1 MRIST
6 RLLLLVLGC
15 LIPMVAA
22 QVYTQVRLHE
32 QRQDRLSSLVLRQ
45 AELAHGDMSSIVNGV
60 KQLATVVAS
69 FPEMQSM
76 GSACNDRL
84 ADLQR
89 NLPPYRFLSI
99 ANAAG
104 QLICASSPALLT
116 QPVSTPTW
124 AAALL
129 ADPARDVGEFAT
141 TTAFGTEEPFL
152 PIAAPLP
159 HGGGTMIAALDLR
172 WLSRHLQ
179 ELKLEHT
186 PLLGNTTLVLADR
199 RGTVIARFPEGE
211 QWMGH
216 TLPDRLKLLA
226 GQPHSSVSAITDVEG
241 RGLLAAVTSDSSP
254 PTGLTTIET
263 LSLADLMASSQS
275 AVWRDTTLAVGAA
288 MLALV
293 MAWLVGRRFV
303 FRPTEALVLA
313 AKRWGNGDL
322 HARADPRTTD
332 GEFAIL
338 AQAFNAMA
346 ANLQSREQEMRLQAG
361 LLEVQAAERSRELS
375 ETNNRLQ
382 VEIAEREKIEAA
394 LHQAQKLQAVGQ
406 LAGGIAHDFNNML
419 ATILGSL
426 ELMERRVA
434 QSAQRWNEVDAE
446 RLRTLIT
453 RATGAVQRG
462 AQLTS
467 GLLAFSRR
475 PRMSTR
481 ATDVNHLIIE
491 LVTLATSTLGRRVH
505 LLTDLEEVPWP
516 AMVDPSQVEAAILNL
531 CLNARDAMPE
541 GGTLTIRTRNTEL
554 VAPTSADDPPLGPYV
569 CVTISDNG
577 IGMSPEVQQRAFEP
591 FFTTKGGAGSGLG
604 LSQVQSMVRQAGGAV
619 KLRSTPGE
627 GTEAT
632 LLLPRATTD
641 ATVDQGPRAVDAS
654 RRVAAMLVMV
664 VDDDTA
670 VRQVTV
676 EMLRDLGCEVL
687 QAQSAA
693 EALSMLAEAADAPQ
707 LVLLD
712 YAMPGM
718 NGLHLARRL
727 RERGMTTPIAM
738 VTGYADLADTEAG
751 QSPLDGLLRKPFTI
765 NELQAL
771 ITRLRDRTHPSSNV
785 VRLQVPQRG

>member
-15 LIPMVAA
+15 LVPMVAA
-22 QVYTQVRLHE
+22 QVYTQVRLYE
-32 QRQDRLSSLVLRQ
+32 QRQDRLGSLVLRQ
-45 AELAHGDMSSIVNGV
+45 AELANGDMFGTVNGV
-60 KQLATVVAS
+60 RQLATVIAS
-69 FPEMQSM
+69 FPEVQKLTP
-76 GSACNDRL
+76 ACNDRL
-84 ADLQR
+84 AELQR
-89 NLPPYRFLSI
+89 SLPPYRFLSLTDS
-99 ANAAG
+99 AG
-104 QLICASSPALLT
+104 RLICASSPALLT
-116 QPVSTPTW
+116 QPISTPAW
-124 AAALL
+124 AADLL
-129 ADPARDVGEFAT
+129 ADPQRDIGNYAT
-141 TTAFGTEEPFL
+141 TGVFGAEEPFL
-152 PIAAPLP
+152 PIAARLP
-159 HGGGTMIAALDLR
+159 RGGGVMIAGLDLR

-179 ELKLEHT
+179 EVKLEHM
-186 PLLGNTTLVLADR
+186 PLLGNTTLVLADQ
-199 RGTVIARFPEGE
+199 RGTVVARFPEGE

-216 TLPDRLKLLA
+216 ALPDRLKLLA
-226 GQPHSSVSAITDVEG
+226 DQPHSGVTALTDVEG
-241 RGLLAAVTSDSSP
+241 HGVLAALVPANSP
-254 PTGLTTIET
+254 PIGLTTIET
-263 LSLADLMASSQS
+263 FSLADLMAESQT
-275 AVWRDTTLAVGAA
+275 AVWRDATLVAGAA
-288 MLALV
+288 ILALV
-293 MAWLVGRRFV
+293 LAWLVGRRFIV
-303 FRPTEALVLA
+303 RPTDALVAA
-313 AKRWGNGDL
+313 AKRWGDGDL

-332 GEFAIL
+332 GEFGVL

-346 ANLQSREQEMRLQAG
+346 SKLQSREQERRLQAD
-361 LLEVQAAERSRELS
+361 LLEVQAAERGRELS

-406 LAGGIAHDFNNML
+406 LTGGIAHDFNNML

-434 QSAQRWNEVDAE
+434 QSTQHWNEVDAE

-475 PRMSTR
+475 PRLSTR
-481 ATDVNHLIIE
+481 PTDVNHLIIE

-505 LLTDLEEVPWP
+505 LLTDLEETPWP

-531 CLNARDAMPE
+531 CLNGRDAMPD
-541 GGTLTIRTRNTEL
+541 GGTLTIRTRNVEL
-554 VAPTSADDPPLGPYV
+554 TAPTSADDPLPGPYV
-569 CVTISDNG
+569 CVTICDTG
-577 IGMSPEVQQRAFEP
+577 IGMKPEVQQRAFEP

-627 GTEAT
+627 GTEAI
-632 LLLPRATTD
+632 LLLPRASTNP
-641 ATVDQGPRAVDAS
+641 AADQGPRVAEPP
-654 RRVAAMLVMV
+654 RRVSAMLVMV

-687 QAQSAA
+687 QAQSAV
-693 EALSMLAEAADAPQ
+693 EALAMLAEATDPPQ

-727 RERGMTTPIAM
+727 RERGMTAPIAM
-738 VTGYADLADTEAG
+738 VTGYADLADAESG

-771 ITRLRDRTHPSSNV
+771 IARLRDRTHPPSNV